1 MQHDD
6 RLIVALD
13 FPTLE
18 QAKSCVLELGDAVS
32 YYKVGMEL
40 YYAVGS
46 EIIRFLKSQNK
57 QVFLD
62 LKLQDIPNTVAHAL
76 TVLSGLGADMMNVH
90 AVGGRKMMSEAVK
103 AVHAAA
109 EAAGKPAP
117 KLIAVTI
124 LTSMDNEQFADL
136 NYKNTIAEQVIAL
149 AKLAREAGMD
159 GVVASPQEASA
170 IREACGK
177 DFLIVTPGVR
187 PAGASLDD
195 QSRVATPAGA
205 FKNGSSH
212 IVVGRPI
219 TKAENR
225 QAAAEAIVEEIK
237 GV

>member
-1 MQHDD
+1 MADD

-13 FPTLE
+13 FPTME
-18 QAKSCVLELGDAVS
+18 QAVACVEECGDAVS
-32 YYKVGMEL
+32 HYKVGMEL
-40 YYAVGS
+40 FYAAGAPM
-46 EIIRFLKSQNK
+46 ITYLKEQGK
-57 QVFLD
+57 HIFLD

-76 TVLSGLGADMMNVH
+76 MVLSDLGADMMNVH
-90 AVGGRKMMSEAVK
+90 AVGGKKMMGEAVK
-103 AVHAAA
+103 AVREAAA
-109 EAAGKPAP
+109 KAGRPAP

-124 LTSMDNEQFADL
+124 LTSMDNEQYADL

-149 AKLAREAGMD
+149 AKLAKEAGMD
-159 GVVASPQEASA
+159 GVVASPQEAA
-170 IREACGK
+170 GIRAACGP

-219 TKAENR
+219 TKAEDR
-225 QAAAEAIVEEIK
+225 KAAAEAIVAEIANS
-237 GV
+237 

>member
-109 EAAGKPAP
+109 EAAGKSAP

-149 AKLAREAGMD
+149 AKLAKEAGMD

-177 DFLIVTPGVR
+177 DFLIITPGVR

-219 TKAENR
+219 TKAEDR
-225 QAAAEAIVEEIK
+225 QAAAAAIVEEIK